1 MHELS
6 LMEGIVNIVEKAA
19 HENNFSR
26 VKTIR
31 IVLGELTSAYP
42 EALEAAFEAWADE
55 PLFTGTHLEIE
66 RVPISAFC
74 HECGLAFHPDTVRF
88 ECPRCCSLDVEMGQ
102 GQEFYVDYIDGA

>member
-31 IVLGELTSAYP
+31 IVLGELKIGRASCR
-42 EALEAAFEAWADE
+42 
-55 PLFTGTHLEIE
+55 EI
-66 RVPISAFC
+66 V
-74 HECGLAFHPDTVRF
+74 
-88 ECPRCCSLDVEMGQ
+88 
-102 GQEFYVDYIDGA
+102 